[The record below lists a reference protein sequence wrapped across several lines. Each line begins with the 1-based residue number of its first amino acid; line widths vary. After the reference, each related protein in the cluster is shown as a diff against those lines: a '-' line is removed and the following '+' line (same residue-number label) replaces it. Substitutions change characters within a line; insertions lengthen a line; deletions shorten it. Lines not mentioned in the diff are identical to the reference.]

1 MRLSLEEL
9 RAMGVVDNDLVWIH
23 PENWERIQVAINFYN
38 AMLSDE
44 FRIPDLSNATM
55 SFIVDELGQTRKT
68 ASKMKTY
75 EAILKQ
81 RIQMER
87 KGQLEL
93 KGEKFDASVRE
104 GCTRTGVDADAVH
117 ADHGDKY
124 DKTTTYEEI
133 RTKPK

>member
-1 MRLSLEEL
+1 MKLSQDEL
-9 RAMGVVDNDLVWIH
+9 DAMAVQLQNEILISQDSWTKIKKAVD
-23 PENWERIQVAINFYN
+23 FYN

-81 RIQMER
+81 RIAIER
-87 KGQLEL
+87 NGKTEL
-93 KGEKFDASVRE
+93 AGEKFDATVRE

-133 RTKPK
+133 RTKVK